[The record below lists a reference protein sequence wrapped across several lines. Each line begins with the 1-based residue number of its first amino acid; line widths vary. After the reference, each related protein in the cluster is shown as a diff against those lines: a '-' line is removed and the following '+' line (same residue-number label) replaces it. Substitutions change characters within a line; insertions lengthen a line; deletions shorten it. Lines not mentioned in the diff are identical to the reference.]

1 MTIINYKN
9 KKSIII
15 ILLYFIYF
23 YIEKKYHYKLVAI
36 SYANNK
42 FIKQLKIN
50 QLTAINVGKVD
61 EYYSYKFDDIDLNFL
76 KSHKDILSRPRGNGY
91 WLWKP
96 YFILKT
102 FKEKLNKGD
111 YLIYTDAGIFYLDKV
126 EKIIKYMISINED
139 IWLNRLTYKEK
150 KYSKRD
156 AFILLDADSLIYT
169 DTFQYM
175 AGIQI
180 FYILSVI
187 PFYNRIVDEIIFA
200 SSSKESCFSFLSSR
214 NMIYS
219 FLIYVI
225 YWNFHF

>member
-225 YWNFHF
+225 Y